1 MCEYCGCKAIGTLE
15 RLTLEHD
22 RALELID
29 EAREAYRAGE
39 RIRLC
44 TLVGQ
49 IDALLAPHAIVEER
63 GLFPAMA
70 VDFPLE
76 IAALEHE
83 HHRVEAVL
91 AELRRAGSDLP
102 SGPLAGPD
110 WPERLIEALAVL
122 RRHIIREQ
130 EGVFPAALSTLGTEQ
145 WRRLEALRALADAES
160 LAAEPVS

>member
-1 MCEYCGCKAIGTLE
+1 MCEYCGCKMVGSLE
-15 RLTLEHD
+15 RLNLEHEK
-22 RALELID
+22 ALELID
-29 EAREAYRAGE
+29 EAREAYRNGE

-44 TLVGQ
+44 MLVGE
-49 IDALLAPHAIVEER
+49 IDTLLAPHAIIEER

-70 VDFPLE
+70 ADFPKE
-76 IAALEHE
+76 IAALEYE
-83 HHRVEAVL
+83 HHRVEGVL

-110 WPERLIEALAVL
+110 WPERLIDALAVL

-145 WRRLEALRALADAES
+145 WQRLEALRALADAE
-160 LAAEPVS
+160 AV